1 MRLAM
6 SMKDFPQCFHALKM
20 RIWQGEFA
28 TIMTGMS
35 TLLQIELPRRRRG
48 TAGGA
53 PGSLLKPLARR
64 VGRAIEDFRLI
75 EDGDRILCAM
85 SGGKDSYAM
94 LRLLDHLKARAPVK
108 FELLAVTVDQGYRGF
123 QTDVLERYFNE
134 YGFAYHIERTNIAEV
149 IDDTMPLG
157 DTHCSMCA
165 RLRRG
170 VLYRLA
176 PVLGCNK
183 IALGHH
189 ADDLLETLLMSQ
201 FFNGEI
207 CSMPPLLKARDGR
220 NTVIRPLCYVWE
232 EEIVRFTA
240 EAGFP
245 VICCAC
251 PACGDNS
258 LKRKQM
264 KLLLQKLEAD
274 HPGIKAS
281 LLRALSNLRTE
292 HLLDRR
298 FLTALAD
305 KPIAGPGWAADQ
317 VPAGEPAGPPEPEPG
332 QENGAMDQP

>member
-1 MRLAM
+1 MNQEHRRRAG
-6 SMKDFPQCFHALKM
+6 SSIYNQEAARCSPWAKAPEDV
-20 RIWQGEFA
+20 
-28 TIMTGMS
+28 S

-48 TAGGA
+48 EISAA
-53 PGSLLKPLARR
+53 PAKSLLKPLARR
-64 VGRAIEDFRLI
+64 VGRAIRDFRLI
-75 EDGDRILCAM
+75 EEGDRILCAM

-94 LRLLDHLKARAPVK
+94 LHLLEHLRRRAPVR
-108 FELLAVTVDQGYRGF
+108 FELVAVTVDQGYRGF
-123 QTDVLERYFNE
+123 KTDVLERYFRE
-134 YGFAYHIERTNIAEV
+134 RGFEYHIERTNIAEV

-176 PVLGCNK
+176 PELRCNK

-207 CSMPPLLKARDGR
+207 CSMPPILRARDGK

-232 EEIVRFTA
+232 EEIVRFVA
-240 EAGFP
+240 REGFP

-264 KLLLQKLEAD
+264 KLLLQRLEAE
-274 HPGIKAS
+274 HAGIKTS
-281 LLRALSNLRTE
+281 LLRSLSNLRTG

-298 FLTALAD
+298 FLHGLD
-305 KPIAGPGWAADQ
+305 
-317 VPAGEPAGPPEPEPG
+317 
-332 QENGAMDQP
+332 GARPVA

>member
-1 MRLAM
+1 M
-6 SMKDFPQCFHALKM
+6 S
-20 RIWQGEFA
+20 
-28 TIMTGMS
+28 S
-35 TLLQIELPRRRRG
+35 LLQIELPRRRGLADRE
-48 TAGGA
+48 GA
-53 PGSLLKPLARR
+53 SRSLLKPLARR
-64 VGRAIEDFRLI
+64 VGRAIQEFGLI

-94 LRLLDHLKARAPVK
+94 LHLLEHLRRRAPIR
-108 FELLAVTVDQGYRGF
+108 FELIAVTVDQGYKGF
-123 QTDVLERYFNE
+123 RAEVLERYFTE
-134 YGFAYHIERTNIAEV
+134 KGYAHHIEQTNIAEV

-176 PVLGCNK
+176 PDLGCNK

-207 CSMPPLLKARDGR
+207 CSMPPILRSRDGR

-232 EEIVRFTA
+232 QEIVRFVA
-240 EAGFP
+240 EVGFP
-245 VICCAC
+245 VIGCAC
-251 PACGDNS
+251 PACGDIS

-264 KLLLQKLEAD
+264 KILLQKLEAE
-274 HPGIKAS
+274 HSGIKAS
-281 LLRALSNLRTE
+281 LLKALSNVKTG

-298 FLTALAD
+298 WLPA
-305 KPIAGPGWAADQ
+305 
-317 VPAGEPAGPPEPEPG
+317 PAGAGADPDVP
-332 QENGAMDQP
+332 

>member
-1 MRLAM
+1 M
-6 SMKDFPQCFHALKM
+6 D
-20 RIWQGEFA
+20 
-28 TIMTGMS
+28 MS
-35 TLLQIELPRRRRG
+35 TLLQIELPRRQRG
-48 TAGGA
+48 SKPSGE
-53 PGSLLKPLARR
+53 PRSLLKPLARR
-64 VGRAIEDFRLI
+64 VGRAIQDFRLI

-94 LRLLDHLKARAPVK
+94 LHLLEHLRQRAPVR
-108 FELLAVTVDQGYRGF
+108 FELVAVTVDQGYRGF
-123 QTDVLERYFNE
+123 KADVLERYFRERGFE
-134 YGFAYHIERTNIAEV
+134 YRIERTNIAEV

-170 VLYRLA
+170 VLYRIA
-176 PVLGCNK
+176 PELGCNK

-232 EEIVRFTA
+232 EEIVRFVA
-240 EAGFP
+240 ECGFP

-258 LKRKQM
+258 LKRRQM
-264 KLLLQKLEAD
+264 KLLLQRLESD
-274 HPGIKAS
+274 HAGIKTS
-281 LLRALSNLRTE
+281 LLRALSNIRTG

-298 FLTALAD
+298 FL
-305 KPIAGPGWAADQ
+305 AGLDGARPVERPGSRN
-317 VPAGEPAGPPEPEPG
+317 PAG
-332 QENGAMDQP
+332 GA

>member
-1 MRLAM
+1 M
-6 SMKDFPQCFHALKM
+6 S
-20 RIWQGEFA
+20 
-28 TIMTGMS
+28 S
-35 TLLQIELPRRRRG
+35 LLQIEMPRRRQGMASTPDPAR
-48 TAGGA
+48 
-53 PGSLLKPLARR
+53 SLLKPLARR
-64 VGRAIEDFRLI
+64 VGRAIQEFRLI

-94 LRLLDHLKARAPVK
+94 LHLLDHLRRRAPVR
-108 FELLAVTVDQGYRGF
+108 FELVAVTVDQGYRGF
-123 QTDVLERYFNE
+123 RTDVLERYFKE
-134 YGFAYHIERTNIAEV
+134 KGYAHHIERTNIAEV

-176 PVLGCNK
+176 PDLGCNK

-189 ADDLLETLLMSQ
+189 ADDLVETLLMSQ

-207 CSMPPLLKARDGR
+207 CSMPPRLRARDGR

-232 EEIVRFTA
+232 AEIVRFVA
-240 EAGFP
+240 EIGFP

-264 KLLLQKLEAD
+264 KMLLQKLEAE
-274 HPGIKAS
+274 HAGIKAS
-281 LLRALSNLRTE
+281 LLRALSNVRAS
-292 HLLDRR
+292 HLMDRR
-298 FLTALAD
+298 WLDLPAAAGRAAADALATA
-305 KPIAGPGWAADQ
+305 AGADE
-317 VPAGEPAGPPEPEPG
+317 ARDPEIP
-332 QENGAMDQP
+332 

>member
-1 MRLAM
+1 
-6 SMKDFPQCFHALKM
+6 
-20 RIWQGEFA
+20 
-28 TIMTGMS
+28 MTGGQGPMDFGASPETNMS
-35 TLLQIELPRRRRG
+35 TLLQIELPRRHRG
-48 TAGGA
+48 AGPSDA
-53 PGSLLKPLARR
+53 PRSMMKPLTRR
-64 VGRAIEDFRLI
+64 VGRAIQDFRLI

-94 LRLLDHLKARAPVK
+94 LHLLDHLRRRAPVK
-108 FELLAVTVDQGYRGF
+108 FELVAVTVDQGYRGF
-123 QTDVLERYFNE
+123 KTDVLERYFQDRGFE
-134 YGFAYHIERTNIAEV
+134 YRIERTNIAEV

-170 VLYRLA
+170 VLYRIA
-176 PVLGCNK
+176 PELGCNK

-207 CSMPPLLKARDGR
+207 CSMPPLLRARDGK
-220 NTVIRPLCYVWE
+220 NIVIRPLCYVWE
-232 EEIVRFTA
+232 DEIVRFVR
-240 EAGFP
+240 EVGFP

-264 KLLLQKLEAD
+264 KLLLQRLETE
-274 HPGIKAS
+274 HRGIKSS
-281 LLRALSNLRTE
+281 LLRALSNIRTG

-298 FLTALAD
+298 FLPGLDGTIPVDTAKAWNAD
-305 KPIAGPGWAADQ
+305 GR
-317 VPAGEPAGPPEPEPG
+317 E
-332 QENGAMDQP
+332 

>member
-1 MRLAM
+1 M
-6 SMKDFPQCFHALKM
+6 D
-20 RIWQGEFA
+20 
-28 TIMTGMS
+28 MS
-35 TLLQIELPRRRRG
+35 TLLQIELPRRRHGSKPSGDARG
-48 TAGGA
+48 
-53 PGSLLKPLARR
+53 LLKPLARR
-64 VGRAIEDFRLI
+64 VGRAIEEFRLI

-94 LRLLDHLKARAPVK
+94 LHLLEQLRRRAPVR
-108 FELLAVTVDQGYRGF
+108 FSLVAVTVDQGYRGF
-123 QTDVLERYFNE
+123 RAEVLERFFQEQGYE
-134 YGFAYHIERTNIAEV
+134 HHIERTNIAEV
-149 IDDTMPLG
+149 IEETMPLG

-176 PVLGCNK
+176 PDLGCNK

-207 CSMPPLLKARDGR
+207 CSMPPLLRSRDGR

-232 EEIVRFTA
+232 EEIIAFTRA
-240 EAGFP
+240 IGFP
-245 VICCAC
+245 VIGCAC
-251 PACGDNS
+251 PACGDVS

-264 KLLLQKLEAD
+264 KMLLARLDAD

-281 LLRALSNLRTE
+281 LLKAISNVKTG

-298 FLTALAD
+298 LLGLT
-305 KPIAGPGWAADQ
+305 PAA
-317 VPAGEPAGPPEPEPG
+317 
-332 QENGAMDQP
+332 

>member
-1 MRLAM
+1 M
-6 SMKDFPQCFHALKM
+6 SN
-20 RIWQGEFA
+20 
-28 TIMTGMS
+28 
-35 TLLQIELPRRRRG
+35 LLQIEIPRRRG
-48 TAGGA
+48 VAGRPRTGD
-53 PGSLLKPLARR
+53 LRKTLARR
-64 VGRAIEDFRLI
+64 VGRAIEDFGLI
-75 EDGDRILCAM
+75 ADGDVILCAM

-94 LRLLDHLKARAPVK
+94 LELLDDLRRRAPVR
-108 FELLAVTVDQGYRGF
+108 FELVPVTVDQGYRGF
-123 QTDVLERYFNE
+123 QVGVLERYFQE
-134 YGFAYHIERTNIAEV
+134 KGYRYHIERTNIADV

-176 PVLGCNK
+176 PSLGCNK

-207 CSMPPLLKARDGR
+207 CSMPPILRARDGR

-232 EEIVRFTA
+232 REIIAYTL

-245 VICCAC
+245 VIGCAC
-251 PACGDNS
+251 PACGDVS

-264 KLLLQKLEAD
+264 KMLLTKLDSE

-281 LLRALSNLRTE
+281 LLKAMSNVKTA
-292 HLLDRR
+292 HLLDPRWLDLKR
-298 FLTALAD
+298 T
-305 KPIAGPGWAADQ
+305 
-317 VPAGEPAGPPEPEPG
+317 PAP
-332 QENGAMDQP
+332 QPVSE

>member
-1 MRLAM
+1 
-6 SMKDFPQCFHALKM
+6 
-20 RIWQGEFA
+20 
-28 TIMTGMS
+28 MS

-48 TAGGA
+48 AATTAGA
-53 PGSLLKPLARR
+53 RSLLKPLARR
-64 VGRAIEDFRLI
+64 VGRAIQDFRLI
-75 EDGDRILCAM
+75 ENGDRILCAM

-94 LRLLDHLKARAPVK
+94 LHLLDYLRRRAPVK
-108 FELLAVTVDQGYRGF
+108 FELVAVTVDQAYQGF
-123 QTDVLERYFNE
+123 KTGVLERYFQEKGYE
-134 YGFAYHIERTNIAEV
+134 YRIERTNIAEV

-176 PVLGCNK
+176 PELGCNK

-207 CSMPPLLKARDGR
+207 CSMPPILRARDGR

-232 EEIVRFTA
+232 DEIVRFTA
-240 EAGFP
+240 EVGFP

-258 LKRKQM
+258 LKRRQM
-264 KLLLQKLEAD
+264 KNLLRKLEEEHA
-274 HPGIKAS
+274 GIKTS
-281 LLRALSNLRTE
+281 LLRALSNLRTG

-298 FLTALAD
+298 FLGAD
-305 KPIAGPGWAADQ
+305 GGPLSDAGA
-317 VPAGEPAGPPEPEPG
+317 EPPRET
-332 QENGAMDQP
+332 

>member
-1 MRLAM
+1 LVARRASEIETEVQVSSL
-6 SMKDFPQCFHALKM
+6 
-20 RIWQGEFA
+20 I
-28 TIMTGMS
+28 
-35 TLLQIELPRRRRG
+35 QIEIPRRKRG
-48 TAGGA
+48 AAAAGDSR
-53 PGSLLKPLARR
+53 SLLKPLARR
-64 VGRAIEDFRLI
+64 VGRAIMDFRLI
-75 EDGDRILCAM
+75 EEGDRILAAM

-94 LRLLDHLKARAPVK
+94 LHLLNHLKQRAPVR
-108 FELLAVTVDQGYRGF
+108 FELVAVTVDQGYRGF
-123 QTDVLERYFNE
+123 KADVLERYFRDKG
-134 YGFAYHIERTNIAEV
+134 YAYHIERTNIAEV
-149 IDDTMPLG
+149 IDETMPLG

-176 PVLGCNK
+176 PELGCNK

-207 CSMPPLLKARDGR
+207 CSMPPLLRSRDGR

-232 EEIVRFTA
+232 QEIVRFVA
-240 EAGFP
+240 EIGFP

-258 LKRKQM
+258 LKRRQM
-264 KLLLQKLEAD
+264 KNLLGNLEAG

-281 LLRALSNLRTE
+281 LLRSLSNIKTD

-298 FLTALAD
+298 FLTLPPAPD
-305 KPIAGPGWAADQ
+305 AGDRR
-317 VPAGEPAGPPEPEPG
+317 AG
-332 QENGAMDQP
+332 D

>member
-1 MRLAM
+1 M
-6 SMKDFPQCFHALKM
+6 ALQV
-20 RIWQGEFA
+20 RIPENDV
-28 TIMTGMS
+28 S
-35 TLLQIELPRRRRG
+35 TLLQIELPQRRRG
-48 TAGGA
+48 AASA
-53 PGSLLKPLARR
+53 PGPRGLLKPLARR
-64 VGRAIEDFRLI
+64 VGRAIQDFRLI
-75 EDGDRILCAM
+75 ETGDRILCAM

-94 LRLLDHLKARAPVK
+94 LHLLEHLRRRAPVA
-108 FELLAVTVDQGYRGF
+108 FELVAVTVDQGYRGF
-123 QTDVLERYFNE
+123 KTDVLERYFREKGLE
-134 YGFAYHIERTNIAEV
+134 YRIERTNIAEV

-176 PVLGCNK
+176 PELGCNK

-207 CSMPPLLKARDGR
+207 CSMPPILRARDGR
-220 NTVIRPLCYVWE
+220 NIVIRPLCYVWE
-232 EEIVRFTA
+232 DEIVRFVA
-240 EAGFP
+240 EIGFP

-264 KLLLQKLEAD
+264 KNLLHRLESEHA
-274 HPGIKAS
+274 GIKSS
-281 LLRALSNLRTE
+281 LLRALSNIRTG

-298 FLTALAD
+298 FL
-305 KPIAGPGWAADQ
+305 AGLSATSPDR
-317 VPAGEPAGPPEPEPG
+317 PEFKEDNRS
-332 QENGAMDQP
+332 EA

>member
-1 MRLAM
+1 
-6 SMKDFPQCFHALKM
+6 
-20 RIWQGEFA
+20 
-28 TIMTGMS
+28 MS

-48 TAGGA
+48 AADAVA
-53 PGSLLKPLARR
+53 PRGLLKPLARR

-94 LRLLDHLKARAPVK
+94 LHLLDHLRCRAPVK
-108 FELLAVTVDQGYRGF
+108 FELVAVTVDQGYRGF
-123 QTDVLERYFNE
+123 KAEVLERFFRDKGY
-134 YGFAYHIERTNIAEV
+134 AYHIERTNIAEV

-157 DTHCSMCA
+157 DTHCSMCS

-176 PVLGCNK
+176 PELGCNK

-201 FFNGEI
+201 FYNGEI
-207 CSMPPLLKARDGR
+207 CSMPPILRARDGR

-232 EEIVRFTA
+232 DEIKRFVA
-240 EAGFP
+240 EVGFP

-251 PACGDNS
+251 PACGDHS
-258 LKRKQM
+258 LKRTQTKM
-264 KLLLQKLEAD
+264 LLARLEGE

-281 LLRALSNLRTE
+281 MLRALSNVRAE

-298 FLTALAD
+298 WLPAAAARL
-305 KPIAGPGWAADQ
+305 PVSPGDTSH
-317 VPAGEPAGPPEPEPG
+317 
-332 QENGAMDQP
+332 DT

>member
-1 MRLAM
+1 
-6 SMKDFPQCFHALKM
+6 
-20 RIWQGEFA
+20 
-28 TIMTGMS
+28 MS
-35 TLLQIELPRRRRG
+35 TLVQIDLPRRRH
-48 TAGGA
+48 GA
-53 PGSLLKPLARR
+53 AAERSGSLLKPLARR

-75 EDGDRILCAM
+75 EDHDRILCAM

-94 LRLLDHLKARAPVK
+94 LHLLEHLRRRAPVR
-108 FELLAVTVDQGYRGF
+108 FELVAVTVDQGYRGF
-123 QTDVLERYFNE
+123 KTDVLERYFKE
-134 YGFAYHIERTNIAEV
+134 KGYAYHIERTNISEV

-176 PVLGCNK
+176 PRLGCNK

-207 CSMPPLLKARDGR
+207 CSMPPILRARDGR

-232 EEIVRFTA
+232 QEIVRFTA
-240 EAGFP
+240 EAAFP

-264 KLLLQKLEAD
+264 KILLQKLETEHA
-274 HPGIKAS
+274 GIKAS
-281 LLRALSNLRTE
+281 LLRALSNVRAE

-298 FLTALAD
+298 WLEQAMNG
-305 KPIAGPGWAADQ
+305 GPRVD
-317 VPAGEPAGPPEPEPG
+317 PAGAHDPGPPAPAPAPDLES
-332 QENGAMDQP
+332 

>member
-1 MRLAM
+1 MACRPHTTD
-6 SMKDFPQCFHALKM
+6 SGRFP
-20 RIWQGEFA
+20 E
-28 TIMTGMS
+28 TDVS

-48 TAGGA
+48 AARVGS
-53 PGSLLKPLARR
+53 PRSLLKLLARR
-64 VGRAIEDFRLI
+64 VGRAIQDFRLI

-94 LRLLDHLKARAPVK
+94 LHLLDHLRRRAPVK
-108 FELLAVTVDQGYRGF
+108 FELVAVTVDQGYRGF
-123 QTDVLERYFNE
+123 KAGVLERYFQDKGFE
-134 YGFAYHIERTNIAEV
+134 YRIERTNIAEV

-170 VLYRLA
+170 VLYRIA
-176 PVLGCNK
+176 PDLGCNK

-207 CSMPPLLKARDGR
+207 CSMPPILRARDGR

-232 EEIVRFTA
+232 DEIVRFVA
-240 EAGFP
+240 EVGFP

-264 KLLLQKLEAD
+264 KILLQRLEAE
-274 HPGIKAS
+274 HSGIKAS
-281 LLRALSNLRTE
+281 LLRALSNIRTA

-298 FLTALAD
+298 FLAALEGAR
-305 KPIAGPGWAADQ
+305 PEGLAAAGDPTG
-317 VPAGEPAGPPEPEPG
+317 
-332 QENGAMDQP
+332 

>member
-1 MRLAM
+1 M
-6 SMKDFPQCFHALKM
+6 S
-20 RIWQGEFA
+20 
-28 TIMTGMS
+28 S
-35 TLLQIELPRRRRG
+35 LLQIGLPRRRG
-48 TAGGA
+48 T
-53 PGSLLKPLARR
+53 PDPENPPKSLLKPLARR
-64 VGRAIEDFRLI
+64 VGRAIQEFRLI

-94 LRLLDHLKARAPVK
+94 LRLLEHLRRRAPIR
-108 FELLAVTVDQGYRGF
+108 FELVAVTVDQGYRGF
-123 QTDVLERYFNE
+123 RAEVLERYFKE
-134 YGFAYHIERTNIAEV
+134 QGYAYHIERTNIAEV

-176 PVLGCNK
+176 PDLGCNK

-207 CSMPPLLKARDGR
+207 CSMPPILRARDGR

-232 EEIVRFTA
+232 QEIVRFTA
-240 EAGFP
+240 EEGFP
-245 VICCAC
+245 VIGCAC
-251 PACGDNS
+251 PACGDLS

-264 KLLLQKLEAD
+264 KILLQRLEAE
-274 HPGIKAS
+274 HAGIKAS
-281 LLRALSNLRTE
+281 LLKALSNVRTR

-298 FLTALAD
+298 WLAE
-305 KPIAGPGWAADQ
+305 AAAAETEHGP
-317 VPAGEPAGPPEPEPG
+317 V
-332 QENGAMDQP
+332 

>member
-1 MRLAM
+1 
-6 SMKDFPQCFHALKM
+6 
-20 RIWQGEFA
+20 
-28 TIMTGMS
+28 MS
-35 TLLQIELPRRRRG
+35 TLLQIDLPGRRRG
-48 TAGGA
+48 TAAAAG
-53 PGSLLKPLARR
+53 PRSLMKPLARR
-64 VGRAIEDFRLI
+64 VGRAIQDFRLI

-94 LRLLDHLKARAPVK
+94 LHLLEYLRRRAPVR
-108 FELLAVTVDQGYRGF
+108 FELVAVTVDQGYRGF
-123 QTDVLERYFNE
+123 KTEVLERYFRE
-134 YGFAYHIERTNIAEV
+134 TGFEYHIERTNIAEV

-176 PVLGCNK
+176 PDLGCNK

-207 CSMPPLLKARDGR
+207 CSMPPILRARDGR
-220 NTVIRPLCYVWE
+220 NIVIRPLCYVWE
-232 EEIVRFTA
+232 DEIVRFVA
-240 EAGFP
+240 EIGFP

-264 KLLLQKLEAD
+264 KNLLHKLESD
-274 HPGIKAS
+274 HAGIKSS
-281 LLRALSNLRTE
+281 LLKALSNIRTA

-298 FLTALAD
+298 FLGDLSTVSGDNSEAKED
-305 KPIAGPGWAADQ
+305 DRSEI
-317 VPAGEPAGPPEPEPG
+317 
-332 QENGAMDQP
+332 

>member
-1 MRLAM
+1 M
-6 SMKDFPQCFHALKM
+6 SGLQEKFG
-20 RIWQGEFA
+20 I
-28 TIMTGMS
+28 IMTAMS

-48 TAGGA
+48 SEGSE
-53 PGSLLKPLARR
+53 PRSLLKPLARR
-64 VGRAIEDFRLI
+64 VGRAIKDFKMI
-75 EDGDRILCAM
+75 QDGDRILCAM

-94 LRLLDHLKARAPVK
+94 LHLLDHLRRRAPVR
-108 FELLAVTVDQGYRGF
+108 FELMAVTVDQGYRGF
-123 QTDVLERYFNE
+123 QTDVLERYFKE
-134 YGFAYHIERTNIAEV
+134 KGYAYHIERTNIAEV

-176 PVLGCNK
+176 PDLGCNK

-201 FFNGEI
+201 FYNGEI
-207 CSMPPLLKARDGR
+207 CSMPPILKARDGR
-220 NTVIRPLCYVWE
+220 NIVIRPLCYVWE
-232 EEIVRFTA
+232 EEIIRFTG

-264 KLLLQKLEAD
+264 KLLLQRLEAD
-274 HPGIKAS
+274 HSGIKAS
-281 LLRALSNLRTE
+281 LLRALSNIRTE

-298 FLTALAD
+298 FIPALGGKSID
-305 KPIAGPGWAADQ
+305 LD
-317 VPAGEPAGPPEPEPG
+317 PG
-332 QENGAMDQP
+332 QEKRDGGSALGSTVPTRAGSPTCQREGA

>member
-1 MRLAM
+1 
-6 SMKDFPQCFHALKM
+6 
-20 RIWQGEFA
+20 
-28 TIMTGMS
+28 MS

-48 TAGGA
+48 AASSTGA
-53 PGSLLKPLARR
+53 RSLLKPLARR
-64 VGRAIEDFRLI
+64 VGRAIQDFRLI
-75 EDGDRILCAM
+75 ENGDRILCAM

-94 LRLLDHLKARAPVK
+94 LHLLDYLRRRAPVK
-108 FELLAVTVDQGYRGF
+108 FELVAVTVDQGYQGF
-123 QTDVLERYFNE
+123 KIGVLERYFQEKGYE
-134 YGFAYHIERTNIAEV
+134 YRIERTNIAEV

-176 PVLGCNK
+176 PELGCNK

-207 CSMPPLLKARDGR
+207 CSMPPILRARDGR

-232 EEIVRFTA
+232 DEIVRFTA
-240 EAGFP
+240 EIGFP

-258 LKRKQM
+258 LKRRQM
-264 KLLLQKLEAD
+264 KNLLRKLEAE
-274 HPGIKAS
+274 HAGIKTS
-281 LLRALSNLRTE
+281 LLRSLSNLRTG

-298 FLTALAD
+298 FLGPDGGALSDGKMPDKRAD
-305 KPIAGPGWAADQ
+305 ARS
-317 VPAGEPAGPPEPEPG
+317 
-332 QENGAMDQP
+332 

>member
-1 MRLAM
+1 M
-6 SMKDFPQCFHALKM
+6 PQ
-20 RIWQGEFA
+20 
-28 TIMTGMS
+28 
-35 TLLQIELPRRRRG
+35 LLQIETPRRRG
-48 TAGGA
+48 VGGQDR
-53 PGSLLKPLARR
+53 PRNLRKVLARR
-64 VGRAIEDFRLI
+64 VGKAIEDFKLI

-94 LRLLDHLKARAPVK
+94 LEILDHLRRRAPVR
-108 FELLAVTVDQGYRGF
+108 FELVPVTVDQGYRGF
-123 QTDVLERYFNE
+123 QAGVLERYFQE
-134 YGFAYHIERTNIAEV
+134 KGYRYHIERTNIAEV
-149 IDDTMPLG
+149 IDETMPLG

-176 PVLGCNK
+176 PDLGCNK

-207 CSMPPLLKARDGR
+207 CSMPPILKARDGR

-232 EEIVRFTA
+232 REIVAFTL

-245 VICCAC
+245 VIGCAC
-251 PACGDNS
+251 PACGDIS

-264 KLLLQKLEAD
+264 KMLLSKLESE
-274 HPGIKAS
+274 HSGIKSS
-281 LLRALSNLRTE
+281 LLKALSNLKAA

-298 FLTALAD
+298 FLT
-305 KPIAGPGWAADQ
+305 GS
-317 VPAGEPAGPPEPEPG
+317 
-332 QENGAMDQP
+332 

>member
-1 MRLAM
+1 M
-6 SMKDFPQCFHALKM
+6 ALQV
-20 RIWQGEFA
+20 RASENDV
-28 TIMTGMS
+28 S
-35 TLLQIELPRRRRG
+35 TLLQIELPQRRRG
-48 TAGGA
+48 AASA
-53 PGSLLKPLARR
+53 PEPRSLLKPLARR
-64 VGRAIEDFRLI
+64 VGRAIQDFRLI
-75 EDGDRILCAM
+75 ENGDRILCAM

-94 LRLLDHLKARAPVK
+94 LHLLEHLRRRAPVA
-108 FELLAVTVDQGYRGF
+108 FELVAVTVDQGYRGF
-123 QTDVLERYFNE
+123 KTDVLERYFREKGLE
-134 YGFAYHIERTNIAEV
+134 YRIERTNIAEV

-176 PVLGCNK
+176 PELGCNK

-207 CSMPPLLKARDGR
+207 CSMPPILKARDGR
-220 NTVIRPLCYVWE
+220 NIVIRPLCYVWE
-232 EEIVRFTA
+232 DEIVRFVA
-240 EAGFP
+240 EIGFP

-264 KLLLQKLEAD
+264 KNLLHRLESEHA
-274 HPGIKAS
+274 GIKSS
-281 LLRALSNLRTE
+281 LLRALSNIRTA

-298 FLTALAD
+298 FL
-305 KPIAGPGWAADQ
+305 AGLSATSPDR
-317 VPAGEPAGPPEPEPG
+317 PESKEANRS
-332 QENGAMDQP
+332 EA

>member
-1 MRLAM
+1 M
-6 SMKDFPQCFHALKM
+6 SVPQEK
-20 RIWQGEFA
+20 FA
-28 TIMTGMS
+28 IIMTGMS
-35 TLLQIELPRRRRG
+35 TLLQIELPRRRHG
-48 TAGGA
+48 AESAG
-53 PGSLLKPLARR
+53 PRSLLKPLARR
-64 VGRAIEDFRLI
+64 VGRAIEDFGMI
-75 EDGDRILCAM
+75 QDGDRILCGM

-94 LRLLDHLKARAPVK
+94 LHLLDYLRRRAPVR

-123 QTDVLERYFNE
+123 QTGVLERYFKE
-134 YGFAYHIERTNIAEV
+134 KGYAYHIERTNIAEV

-176 PVLGCNK
+176 PGLGCNK

-201 FFNGEI
+201 FYNGEI
-207 CSMPPLLKARDGR
+207 CSMPPVLEARDGQ
-220 NTVIRPLCYVWE
+220 NVVIRPLCYVWE
-232 EEIVRFTA
+232 EEIIRFTA

-264 KLLLQKLEAD
+264 KLLLQRLEAE
-274 HPGIKAS
+274 HSGIKAS
-281 LLRALSNLRTE
+281 MLRALSNIRTG

-298 FLTALAD
+298 FLPTL
-305 KPIAGPGWAADQ
+305 G
-317 VPAGEPAGPPEPEPG
+317 GEAKAEPG
-332 QENGAMDQP
+332 QKKRDGGSALGSTAPTRAGSPTCQREGA